1 MLKFNNNL
9 FFNRKR
15 NNKSKNLRTRIDLRD
30 YGDEPFVIDLEEATE
45 QNNTYRTALWTGDYL
60 QLTLMSLKPGEDV
73 GLEIHEDTDQ
83 FFMLE
88 EGRGVVSMGETKDNL
103 NIKRT
108 IREGY
113 GFIIPANTW
122 HNFTNTGNRSAK
134 LFSLYAPP
142 HHPFGTI
149 HKTKKDAEEAE
160 PGYISKE

>member
-1 MLKFNNNL
+1 
-9 FFNRKR
+9 
-15 NNKSKNLRTRIDLRD
+15 
-30 YGDEPFVIDLEEATE
+30 
-45 QNNTYRTALWTGDYL
+45 
-60 QLTLMSLKPGEDV
+60 MSLKPGEDV

-122 HNFTNTGNRSAK
+122 HNFTNTSNRSEI
-134 LFSLYAPP
+134 FSLYAPP
-142 HHPFGTI
+142 HHPLEQFI
-149 HKTKKDAEEAE
+149 NKRC
-160 PGYISKE
+160 